1 MKKIVPMMGC
11 FFLIGVLAVFPCF
24 GQEKAVETQTKQD
37 KWYDRFEF
45 SGLIEVEAGYG
56 TVDFDAP
63 NEETEENSD
72 LDLATVE
79 LNVDVKIVDHVDGHV
94 LFKYE
99 EEDLFVDEGYILFSG
114 SENRPFYVLAGKQYI
129 PFGYFDTHFISDP
142 ATLVL
147 GETNE
152 GALVGGYHFGKER
165 VDASVGLFN
174 GRVNEIDSDD
184 AIDNLVASVKVKPF
198 ENLELGVS
206 YISNLA
212 SSDAFSEQM
221 TREEGISSYVSGW
234 GAFAS
239 FSFLDRFRLIAEYIG
254 ALDKF
259 EAGEVYNS
267 EDSVARKPAAW
278 NIELGVAITDSLEAA
293 LKYEGST
300 DGDAGGGEFMPEAQY
315 GAVINWAFLEKTTLA
330 LEYLHGEY
338 ADNFQT
344 TETVTVQLAVEF

>member
-1 MKKIVPMMGC
+1 MMVC
-11 FFLIGVLAVFPCF
+11 FFLIGVLTVFPCL
-24 GQEKAVETQTKQD
+24 GQEKAVETQTEQD
-37 KWYDRFEF
+37 RWYDCFEF

-56 TVDFDAP
+56 TVDFNGPDA
-63 NEETEENSD
+63 ETEETSD

-79 LNVDVKIVDHVDGHV
+79 LNVDVKIVDHVKGHV

-99 EEDLFVDEGYILFSG
+99 EEDLFVDEGYILFTG
-114 SENRPFYVLAGKQYI
+114 SENRPFYVVAGKQYI
-129 PFGYFDTHFISDP
+129 PFGCFDSHFISDP
-142 ATLVL
+142 VTLVL

-152 GALVGGYHFGKER
+152 GALVGGYLFGGER
-165 VDASVGLFN
+165 VDASLGIFN

-184 AIDNLVASVKVKPF
+184 EIDHFVASVKVKPF

-206 YISNLA
+206 YVSNLA
-212 SSDAFSEQM
+212 SSDAFSDQT

-254 ALDKF
+254 ALDEF

-267 EDSVARKPAAW
+267 ADTVSRKPAAW
-278 NIELGVAITDSLEAA
+278 NVELGVTLTDSLEVA

-300 DGDAGGGEFMPEAQY
+300 DGDAGGGEFLPEARY

-338 ADNFQT
+338 AEDFQT
-344 TETVTVQLAVEF
+344 TETVTVQLAVES